1 MTEQSQHLPASALK
15 IIEWI
20 CPAHLREEIE
30 GDLIQKFNRDNEK
43 IGLVRAN
50 LNSLLNSLWYFRP
63 SILLRREKSLLNWQ
77 GFGSR
82 FSNLNFNASN
92 NLIGWGVF
100 SIALLTYCLTLEET
114 ASYWDCSEFI
124 ATSYKLEVP
133 HPPGAPLFLMLGRL
147 FSFLSFGDVTKV
159 AYAINLMSAL
169 SSAFTIL
176 FLYWSIV
183 LLSRKLFAK
192 NSMEKNQ
199 WLVMSAGVVGS
210 LAYTFSDTFWFSAV
224 EAEVYAM
231 SSLFAAFVIWAMLK
245 WDAAE
250 EESQANRWLILIAY
264 AVGLSI
270 GVHLLNLLTL
280 PAIAL
285 IYYFKKHKV
294 TFWGIVTTLL
304 LSVLIIFLVSNFVV
318 QGLPSIAGYFEIFFV
333 NTLGLFFGSG
343 AIVFVVAFS
352 AALLFIIRYSH
363 LTKKP
368 ILNTFSLAFTFVI
381 IGYCSYAMI
390 IVRSNFDPPINE
402 NAPKDVMSVV
412 RYLRR
417 EQYVSPPLLFGPNF
431 TSQPIGY
438 HYGGPIYVK
447 GKTKYE
453 VSDRKF
459 QYEYA
464 PGDETLF
471 PRLWNPDSKEDYK
484 SMLGLKEGERPTFG
498 QNLSYFFQHQI
509 GTMNMRYFFWNF
521 AGRAGDDIGADWLR
535 PSEWLKKI
543 PATLSNKA
551 RNNFFMIPL
560 ILGLIGMLFQF
571 KRDIKNSSVIFLV
584 FIMLGV
590 ALVVYLNSPPTE
602 PRERD
607 YIYVGSYFA
616 FAIWIGMSV
625 IAIAEAVDRFIKS
638 RKLVLASAFS
648 IGMAAPVL
656 MAVEGWDDH
665 DRSNRFFSVDAAYN
679 ELNSCDKNGI
689 LFTGGDN
696 DTFPLWYAQETENCR
711 TDVRA
716 LVLSYSNAPWYIDQ
730 TTRQAYQSPPFKY
743 TLKPKDYASNANAI
757 LMYADFKIESIEAS
771 EYLQLLAKDYAPLR
785 SDNYNLVPS
794 KMLTI
799 AVDKKDVLAKGI
811 IPKGMEDFVVEKME
825 LRLKGRTLERADLL
839 LLDLLATGKWER
851 PIYVN
856 STSIAQVNFD
866 LTPYAVQEGNTYRI
880 FPVKNPRSD
889 RNYLVDTEKTYELML
904 NKFKYR
910 GLDDPSVYYT
920 NDYKMQ
926 VQNQRVNFNSLA
938 EALIDKGEIGKAAS
952 ALHFSLKKMPGNVF
966 AYDPSVADT
975 VNLLFKAGEKK
986 TATEIAVTV
995 GKQSIET
1002 ASFLIADSKEISF
1015 ELRKNLF
1022 MLNGMQRALAEN
1034 QEVALAE
1041 KLGNEYNRLIESL
1054 QNRALN
1060 D

>member
-1 MTEQSQHLPASALK
+1 MQSQPIPASALK
-15 IIEWI
+15 VIAWI

-43 IGLVRAN
+43 LGFVRAN
-50 LNSLLNSLWYFRP
+50 LKSLLNSLLYFRP
-63 SILLRREKSLLNWQ
+63 SILLRREKTSLKGQ
-77 GFGSR
+77 TGASFA
-82 FSNLNFNASN
+82 FNYKIAN
-92 NLIGWGVF
+92 HLIGWVVF
-100 SIALLTYCLTLEET
+100 SIALLTYCFTLEET
-114 ASYWDCSEFI
+114 ASFWDCSEFI
-124 ATSYKLEVP
+124 ATSYKLQVP
-133 HPPGAPLFLMLGRL
+133 HPPGAPLFLMLGRF
-147 FSFLSFGDVTKV
+147 FSFLSFGDATKV

-176 FLYWSIV
+176 LLYWSIV

-192 NSMEKNQ
+192 DAVGKNR
-199 WLVMSAGVVGS
+199 WLIVSAGVVGS
-210 LAYTFSDTFWFSAV
+210 LAYAFSDTFWFSAV

-231 SSLFAAFVIWAMLK
+231 SSMFAAYVVWAMLK
-245 WDAAE
+245 WDAE
-250 EESQANRWLILIAY
+250 EDESRANRWLILIAY
-264 AVGLSI
+264 AMGLSI

-285 IYYFKKHKV
+285 IYYFKKYKV
-294 TFWGIVTTLL
+294 TFWGVVITLL
-304 LSVLIIFLVSNFVV
+304 LSVMIVFLVSNFVV

-343 AIVFVVAFS
+343 AIVFVLVIGAV
-352 AALLFIIRYSH
+352 LVLIIRYSH

-368 ILNTFSLAFTFVI
+368 ILNTFSIAFTFVI

-390 IVRSNFDPPINE
+390 IVRSNFDPLINE

-412 RYLRR
+412 RYLKR

-431 TSQPIGY
+431 TSQPVGY
-438 HYGGPIYVK
+438 HYGDPIYVK
-447 GKTKYE
+447 GKSKYE
-453 VSDRKF
+453 ISERRF
-459 QYEYA
+459 RYEYA
-464 PGDETLF
+464 PGDETFF
-471 PRLWNPDSKEDYK
+471 PRLWYPDAKEDYK
-484 SMLGLKEGERPTFG
+484 NMLGLKEGQRPTFL
-498 QNLSYFFQHQI
+498 QNLTYFFRHQV

-521 AGRAGDDIGADWLR
+521 AGRSGDDIGADWLR

-543 PATLSNKA
+543 PATLNNRA

-560 ILGLIGMLFQF
+560 ILGIIGMLYQF
-571 KRDIKNSSVIFLV
+571 KRDVKNSSAILLLFA
-584 FIMLGV
+584 MLGI

-607 YIYVGSYFA
+607 YIYVGSYYA
-616 FAIWIGMSV
+616 FAIWIGISV
-625 IAIAEAVDRFIKS
+625 IAIAEAFAWFIKNK
-638 RKLVLASAFS
+638 KLVLASAFS
-648 IGMAAPVL
+648 VGIAAPAL
-656 MAVEGWDDH
+656 MAVQGWDDH

-716 LVLSYSNAPWYIDQ
+716 LVLSYSNAAWYIDQ

-743 TLKPKDYASNANAI
+743 TLKPKDYASGANAI
-757 LMYADFKIESIEAS
+757 LMYADFKIESIDVN
-771 EYLQLLAKDYAPLR
+771 EYLNLLAKDYAPLR
-785 SDNYNLVPS
+785 SDNYNLIPS
-794 KMLTI
+794 KVLTI
-799 AVDKKDVLAKGI
+799 AVNKKEVLAKGI
-811 IPKGMEDFVVEKME
+811 IPKGMEDFVVDKME
-825 LRLKGRTLERADLL
+825 LHLKSSTLEKADLL
-839 LLDLLATGKWER
+839 LLDLLATNKWER

-880 FPVKNPRSD
+880 LPVKNPRSD
-889 RNYLVDTEKTYELML
+889 RNYLVDTEKTYDLML

-910 GLDDPSVYYT
+910 GLDDESVYYT

-938 EALIDKGEIGKAAS
+938 DALIDKGEIEKAAN
-952 ALHFSLKKMPGNVF
+952 ALHFSLQKMPANVF

-975 VNLLFKAGEKK
+975 VSLLFKAGEQK

-995 GKQSIET
+995 GKQTVEA
-1002 ASFLIADSKEISF
+1002 ASFLIADSNQISY

-1022 MLNGMQRALAEN
+1022 MLNSMQRALAEN

-1041 KLGNEYNRLIESL
+1041 KLGNEYNYLIESM
-1054 QNRALN
+1054 QSKAMN